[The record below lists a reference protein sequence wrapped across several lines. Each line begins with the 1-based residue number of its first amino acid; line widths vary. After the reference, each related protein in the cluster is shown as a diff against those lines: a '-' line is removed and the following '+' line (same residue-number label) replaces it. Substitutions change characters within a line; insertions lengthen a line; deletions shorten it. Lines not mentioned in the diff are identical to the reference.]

1 MARAH
6 LAVDVELANSFLAA
20 QSEPAVRWIAATV
33 KGEAVCLLKTGS
45 GAADA
50 AAAFGELA
58 TGVPLAKDEPCFVV
72 LAREA
77 PGAATRKWQLVCWVP
92 DAAAPRLKMLYSS
105 SREDLKTSLGAGF
118 FASAKDYCANDAAD
132 LDWAHVA
139 AAEAGGGAPLTAA
152 ELFRKEEAAAE
163 AATDRRAS
171 VGMAAVPFHLT
182 PDARAALEAVAS
194 GAASLVEVVVGAG
207 ETLELAQPPS
217 TDASSVKDSLSAL
230 DAPRFV
236 VVRAVNDPSAVRTRI
251 SPKFRR
257 HVQERAHYSFRAHTS
272 SSVSS
277 SSRLSKA
284 VDRRPLRAF
293 VSPSE
298 ESAPRLRCDPPPR
311 NAVHPAPRRAR
322 VDDLDFDIRFVE
334 HGLQVRGI
342 VAVDA
347 LDLARAVVAERE
359 AVAGRDDDVLFV
371 FALVLVPALLGRAA
385 SAASVALARL
395 AVRHP
400 VDVRLARGGLGIGGV
415 EAVVDVIPATLV
427 AALAVLRALA
437 LDRLALARSESL
449 VTLINVRQRGTSA
462 FVYFC

>member
-171 VGMAAVPFHLT
+171 VGMAAVPFHPT

-236 VVRAVNDPSAVRTRI
+236 VVKREAKTLFVYYCPDAAPIKAKMTYSTAKATFAALLAEAGVADATTVEVRD
-251 SPKFRR
+251 
-257 HVQERAHYSFRAHTS
+257 AA
-272 SSVSS
+272 
-277 SSRLSKA
+277 
-284 VDRRPLRAF
+284 
-293 VSPSE
+293 
-298 ESAPRLRCDPPPR
+298 
-311 NAVHPAPRRAR
+311 
-322 VDDLDFDIRFVE
+322 DLDAD
-334 HGLQVRGI
+334 
-342 VAVDA
+342 VAA
-347 LDLARAVVAERE
+347 AAAVVADDRTMTH
-359 AVAGRDDDVLFV
+359 AANTKPARPGR
-371 FALVLVPALLGRAA
+371 RSSNRA
-385 SAASVALARL
+385 SATRKKFVPSAGVIE
-395 AVRHP
+395 
-400 VDVRLARGGLGIGGV
+400 GI
-415 EAVVDVIPATLV
+415 
-427 AALAVLRALA
+427 
-437 LDRLALARSESL
+437 
-449 VTLINVRQRGTSA
+449 
-462 FVYFC
+462 

>member
-1 MARAH
+1 MRGGGLVLGLGVVRAQHDDDDAR
-6 LAVDVELANSFLAA
+6 LLD
-20 QSEPAVRWIAATV
+20 
-33 KGEAVCLLKTGS
+33 VCLEFVET
-45 GAADA
+45 
-50 AAAFGELA
+50 
-58 TGVPLAKDEPCFVV
+58 PL
-72 LAREA
+72 LR
-77 PGAATRKWQLVCWVP
+77 
-92 DAAAPRLKMLYSS
+92 
-105 SREDLKTSLGAGF
+105 AGLRVF
-118 FASAKDYCANDAAD
+118 FLESA
-132 LDWAHVA
+132 
-139 AAEAGGGAPLTAA
+139 
-152 ELFRKEEAAAE
+152 
-163 AATDRRAS
+163 
-171 VGMAAVPFHLT
+171 
-182 PDARAALEAVAS
+182 PDARVRVVA
-194 GAASLVEVVVGAG
+194 E
-207 ETLELAQPPS
+207 
-217 TDASSVKDSLSAL
+217 
-230 DAPRFV
+230 
-236 VVRAVNDPSAVRTRI
+236 
-251 SPKFRR
+251 
-257 HVQERAHYSFRAHTS
+257 
-272 SSVSS
+272 
-277 SSRLSKA
+277 
-284 VDRRPLRAF
+284 
-293 VSPSE
+293 
-298 ESAPRLRCDPPPR
+298 RLRGR
-311 NAVHPAPRRAR
+311 ARLAR